1 LNHIPKEQFSLLES
15 SEISR
20 AYFYLKNYK
29 KFNTFFCLGNVPPP
43 IYLKGKKVI
52 VYFQN
57 ELLLKRKL
65 SRLKDLFFW
74 IKKQYISILK
84 LSNYNWAV
92 QTQLM
97 QNKLSNS
104 LKISENLINILPV
117 FPTLEKTTNWNK
129 QKHSFIYVAS
139 GEYHKNHERLIKGM
153 QMASNK
159 LNMSLNLY
167 VTLENNDFQDLLRK
181 TSLQN
186 SKLEIKNLGILRQDL
201 IFEYYSKLEF
211 FIYPSLFESFGLPL
225 IEASQLNCVILASD
239 LPYVSEVISNF
250 YSFNPLDI
258 NDISLVIE
266 KVIYS
271 KNPNKP
277 ILKIKSQETALIN
290 YLNG

>member
-1 LNHIPKEQFSLLES
+1 
-15 SEISR
+15 
-20 AYFYLKNYK
+20 
-29 KFNTFFCLGNVPPP
+29 
-43 IYLKGKKVI
+43 
-52 VYFQN
+52 
-57 ELLLKRKL
+57 
-65 SRLKDLFFW
+65 
-74 IKKQYISILK
+74 
-84 LSNYNWAV
+84 
-92 QTQLM
+92 
-97 QNKLSNS
+97 
-104 LKISENLINILPV
+104 
-117 FPTLEKTTNWNK
+117 
-129 QKHSFIYVAS
+129 
-139 GEYHKNHERLIKGM
+139 M